1 MLLFLPGLICDARVF
16 APQLA
21 AFAELR
27 AVDGYGQAN
36 TLEAMARVAL
46 AQAPESFDLL
56 GHSMGAR
63 VALEVFRLA
72 PNRVRRLALVSTGV
86 HPLGPDEPA
95 KRRVLQTIG
104 HERGFEALVDAWLPP
119 MVAEANR
126 ANEALYTPMRQ
137 MCLDQGQQI
146 FDAQIEALLSRP
158 EQESLLDQIRCPTLV
173 MTGAL
178 DAWSPPLQHEAIAAR
193 IADSSLTIVSGAG
206 HMLPLEAPDAVNQ
219 AIAAWLAQPVWGQAG
234 DQAHTRQPA
243 LGEAR
248 ND

>member
-1 MLLFLPGLICDARVF
+1 MTRAMLLFLPGLICDACGF

-21 AFAELR
+21 AFAESR

-86 HPLGPDEPA
+86 HPLGADEPA
-95 KRRVLQTIG
+95 KRRALQAIG
-104 HERGFEALVDAWLPP
+104 HDRGFEALVDAWLPP

-126 ANEALYTPMRQ
+126 ANEALYAPMKR
-137 MCLDQGQQI
+137 MCLDQGQAV
-146 FDAQIEALLSRP
+146 FDAQIEALLNRP
-158 EQESLLDQIRCPTLV
+158 EQESLLGRIACPTLV
-173 MTGAL
+173 MTGEL
-178 DAWSPPLQHEAIAAR
+178 DAWSPR
-193 IADSSLTIVSGAG
+193 
-206 HMLPLEAPDAVNQ
+206 
-219 AIAAWLAQPVWGQAG
+219 AQ
-234 DQAHTRQPA
+234 
-243 LGEAR
+243 
-248 ND
+248 